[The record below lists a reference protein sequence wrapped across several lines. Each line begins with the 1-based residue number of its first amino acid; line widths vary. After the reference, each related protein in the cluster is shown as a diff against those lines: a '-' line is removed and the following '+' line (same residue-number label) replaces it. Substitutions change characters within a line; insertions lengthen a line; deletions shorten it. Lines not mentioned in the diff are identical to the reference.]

1 MKNFLAPIMKNNVV
15 SSLSNYCVNHKSSLL
30 ATGTIGSSI
39 ATTAVV
45 YRNSPLIHAII
56 WDTRDALDAAN
67 NDEEKKAIYKAAI
80 KSLALLVAPIIIFQA
95 ATVATVIITKKDSD
109 KKDKLIAELS
119 SAAVAS
125 AQIISEYEQFKKEA
139 EAQLGEKKLAKI
151 EETVNAKKGEV
162 VDVDLQTCPGEFI
175 FRDVYCGH
183 IFKGTKD
190 TVKLACERMHNEMVD
205 TMDSAVFLN
214 GEYYQTLGVDDT
226 TICGEHWGYFVEFD
240 NNCIRPEF
248 IATEIEVNGTKV
260 PGYNVHLYPEPDYIN
275 N

>member
-1 MKNFLAPIMKNNVV
+1 MKNFLEPVLKNKVT
-15 SSLSNYCVNHKSSLL
+15 SSISNYCTLHKSSLL
-30 ATGTIGSSI
+30 ATGTIGFSLS
-39 ATTAVV
+39 TTAVV
-45 YRNSPLIHAII
+45 YKNSPMIHDII

-80 KSLALLVAPIIIFQA
+80 KDLTPLVAPIIILQA
-95 ATVATVIITKKDSD
+95 GTIVTTIVTKKDSD
-109 KKDKLIAELS
+109 KKDKLISELS

-139 EAQLGEKKLAKI
+139 EAQIGEKKMTKI

-162 VDVDLQTCPGEFI
+162 VDIDLHTGPGEFI

-248 IATEIEVNGTKV
+248 IATEIEVNGIKV